1 MCAPFC
7 FPLSSLP
14 CERERVYRP
23 ENRPWISMGMEYG
36 GIVRH
41 RHAPLH
47 PIQRRWLSH
56 SPPILAQTDVLVGGR
71 VPGEGSWI
79 LFLSRPDEGPES
91 EPEDLAAGL
100 EHLCSWCVFN
110 FILFGI
116 SRSQGE
122 VNHGSLGIF
131 SKPKSESAA
140 RRFLGV
146 VDPDGPGFDISTLPT
161 YVCRCASFSGLHLSA
176 IEENEWQKVTSS
188 AESVDCSSLANKIN
202 ECLPSAA
209 AEAFVLNSWKLSA
222 W

>member
-36 GIVRH
+36 GNVRH

-56 SPPILAQTDVLVGGR
+56 SPPILAQTVVLVGGR

-116 SRSQGE
+116 SRSRGE

-140 RRFLGV
+140 RRFWGWSVLMVQGSIHRHYQHMCADV
-146 VDPDGPGFDISTLPT
+146 RLFPAYT
-161 YVCRCASFSGLHLSA
+161 CRPSKKTSGKKWHRVPRVLIVRH
-176 IEENEWQKVTSS
+176 WQ
-188 AESVDCSSLANKIN
+188 IR
-202 ECLPSAA
+202 
-209 AEAFVLNSWKLSA
+209 
-222 W
+222 